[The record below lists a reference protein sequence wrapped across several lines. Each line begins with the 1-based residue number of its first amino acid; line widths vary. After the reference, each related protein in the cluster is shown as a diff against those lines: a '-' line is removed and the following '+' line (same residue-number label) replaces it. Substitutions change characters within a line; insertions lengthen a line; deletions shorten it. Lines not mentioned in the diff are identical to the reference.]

1 MATMTLTYDARNT
14 MAQHVIDF
22 ICSLRI
28 FNVVREDKLSA
39 AEKKTLAAIKE
50 IENGGGTVCETFDDY
65 LKAIQ

>member
-1 MATMTLTYDARNT
+1 
-14 MAQHVIDF
+14 MAQRVIDF